1 MPCQFPAPQQSWG
14 GFQCIISDG
23 DQSVLQQIHCQFAA
37 KEDAATDP
45 GGGLGP
51 AASAVGALHPAL
63 LPLSPADNVCS
74 DLGIWQ
80 EN

>member
-1 MPCQFPAPQQSWG
+1 MQPWSLA
-14 GFQCIISDG
+14 
-23 DQSVLQQIHCQFAA
+23 VLGCTWRG
-37 KEDAATDP
+37 AT
-45 GGGLGP
+45 
-51 AASAVGALHPAL
+51 AAVGALGTAL